1 MNSYMFRALYVHNQG
16 EHISLNNHLTFMLSP
31 LCSRTVVISSKYD
44 LYWMEL
50 CIKNYKI
57 FNYKILIRFICIVK
71 SVYTVS

>member
-44 LYWMEL
+44 LHWMEL
-50 CIKNYKI
+50 CIKIIKY
-57 FNYKILIRFICIVK
+57 LIIKFKFVLFPSLKVFIQ
-71 SVYTVS
+71 